1 MRRYFTKFNRIVT
14 VTLLWLMAASPFYA
28 SEALDE
34 KMSLEQAIQQIS
46 VQYGVYFTY
55 NKSLVQEITV
65 EFESSTQ
72 NSLEEA
78 MEQVLIGTNLR
89 YRIHEDKFVIIY
101 KSDREGI
108 SSLKKMAQ
116 HLDELIVQEESK
128 NTMASRSVQKL
139 EPISSIS
146 NVLLEQRRLVLN
158 VTGTVTDSQGEPLI
172 GVNIR
177 VQGTNKGTA
186 TDFEGRF
193 ELEDLNENDVLVF
206 SYIGYQTLEYPLNG
220 RSNLSIVLQ
229 EDLQT
234 LDEVVVVGYGTQRK
248 VNLTGAVE
256 AVGSEVF
263 ENRVTSNTTQAL
275 QGAIPNLNLSLEDGK
290 PTRSASYNVRG
301 RTSIGQGG
309 NALVLIDGVEGDP
322 SFLNPNDIESVSVLK
337 DAASAAIY
345 GARGSFGVVLI
356 TTKQPDK
363 GRTKVSYTGN
373 ASLYSLAQEPEFV
386 TDGLQWLELFR
397 ESYYNAQGTVPTS
410 INNNTQYYSDEWLDR
425 MRAWKASGEGPKT
438 VVLPNGNYEYY
449 SDTDWMGML
458 FKDRSLAQDHNLTIS
473 GGTEKADFF
482 VSGRLYDFGG
492 MYDFHPD
499 TYRSYNLRAK
509 GSLQTSDWLK
519 ITNNIEYSRNNY
531 HMPFSAQGR
540 SANIQRYIEVNAFP
554 TMPLYNPDG
563 TYTRGG
569 AGTIGGFIDG
579 NNYQYNN
586 RNLFRNT
593 VGMSTS
599 FFDNKFRIN
608 GDYTFRYNDRDYF
621 WKRVKVPY
629 YQNANAE
636 EPSYMG
642 DRNGIIYEWL
652 SYSMYTASN
661 IYAEYENTFIGKH
674 YLKAMGGWNYETSR
688 YKANSIQRNQLLL
701 ESAESVQL
709 ATGTSIT
716 PGASVT
722 RWKTAGAFF
731 RFNYGY
737 MDRYLLEVNG
747 RYDGSSRFPVDQQWG
762 FFPSVSAGWRLSEE
776 PFWNVSDNIFSD
788 VKLRASY
795 GTLGNGNISPYQFLE
810 LLSIGNSG
818 RVLDGELNKRTGAP
832 APIPTGLTWEKAT
845 TLDFGLDLGVLNG
858 QLRFNGDYYVRKTTD
873 MYVAGPTLPEIFG
886 ATSPKGN
893 YASMTTKG
901 FELTLTWR
909 DELTVA
915 NKPFDYEIRGSL
927 FDYVSKIDEYNN
939 PTRKLSDYYVGQ
951 TIGELWGFRTD
962 GLFQEDPEPGEYINT
977 IFRSS
982 ADAVWRAGDVKITNL
997 DGSPDNM
1004 ITKGDQT
1011 VDNPGDMTIIGN
1023 TEPRYQYSFKLSAN
1037 WNGLF
1042 FSAFLHGVGRQ
1053 HWYPGQESAFWG
1065 QYNRG
1070 YNQVPAWHVGNYWTE
1085 DNRDAYLPRY
1095 SQYNGALGYS
1105 NHVPNDRYLQKVS
1118 YLRLKNLQLGYAL
1131 PNNFTNRL
1139 GLSNARVYVTGEN
1152 LASWS
1157 PLYKVAKNFMD
1168 VSTAIGT
1175 SDSDLNASYNQ
1186 GAGNGYPLLKSF
1198 SFGITLTY

>member
-1 MRRYFTKFNRIVT
+1 MKRNFTKTKWIVT
-14 VTLLWLMAASPFYA
+14 SLFLWLVCALPAQVFAA
-28 SEALDE
+28 EGD
-34 KMSLEQAIQQIS
+34 KMTLEQAIQEIS

-65 EFESSTQ
+65 EFEASMEQ
-72 NSLEEA
+72 SLEDV
-78 MEQVLIGTNLR
+78 MEQVLTGTMLQ

-108 SSLKKMAQ
+108 TSLKKMAK
-116 HLDELIVQEESK
+116 HLDDLIVQEENR
-128 NTMASRSVQKL
+128 NTKSAQVLSLL
-139 EPISSIS
+139 EPNKSI
-146 NVLLEQRRLVLN
+146 QGIRLAKHRMVLN
-158 VTGTVTDSQGEPLI
+158 INGTVTDQAGEPLI
-172 GVNIR
+172 GVN
-177 VQGTNKGTA
+177 VLVKGTTKGTA

-193 ELEDLNENDVLVF
+193 TLEDVNENATLVF
-206 SYIGYQTLEYPLNG
+206 SYIGYQSIEVPING
-220 RSNLSIVLQ
+220 RTSIAVSLS
-229 EDLQT
+229 EDLQA
-234 LDEVVVVGYGTQRK
+234 LEEVVVVGYGTQKK

-263 ENRVTSNTTQAL
+263 ENRVTSNATQAL
-275 QGAIPNLNLSLEDGK
+275 QGAIPNLNLNIEDGK

-309 NALVLIDGVEGDP
+309 NALVLIDGVEGNP

-373 ASLYSLAQEPEFV
+373 ASIYSLAKEPEFV
-386 TDGLQWLELFR
+386 TDGVTWLEHFR

-410 INNNTQYYSDEWLDR
+410 INNNTQYYSDEWLER
-425 MRAWKASGEGPKT
+425 MRDWKASGEGPKT
-438 VVLPNGNYEYY
+438 EILPNGNYEYY
-449 SDTDWMGML
+449 SNTDWLGML
-458 FKDRSLAQDHNLTIS
+458 FKDRTLAQDHNLTLS
-473 GGTEKADFF
+473 GGNQKADFY

-492 MYDFHPD
+492 MYDYNPD

-509 GSLQTSDWLK
+509 GSLQAAEWLK
-519 ITNNIEYSRNNY
+519 ISNNLEYSRNNY
-531 HMPFSAQGR
+531 HMPFSSQGR
-540 SANIQRYIEVNAFP
+540 SANINRYIEVNAFP
-554 TMPLYNPDG
+554 TMPIYNPDG
-563 TYTRGG
+563 SYTRGG
-569 AGTIGGFIDG
+569 AGTLGGFIDG
-579 NNYQYNN
+579 NNYQYNKQ
-586 RNLFRNT
+586 NLFRNT
-593 VGMSTS
+593 VGISTS
-599 FFDNKFRIN
+599 FFDNKFRIK
-608 GDYTFRYNDRDYF
+608 GDYTFRFNDRDYF

-629 YQNANAE
+629 FQNAE
-636 EPSYMG
+636 KETPSYLG
-642 DRNGIIYEWL
+642 DANGVIFEWL
-652 SYSMYTASN
+652 GYTMYTASN
-661 IYAEYENTFIGKH
+661 IYGEYENTFGDRH
-674 YLKAMGGWNYETSR
+674 YLKTMGGWNYETSN

-731 RFNYGY
+731 RVNYGY

-747 RYDGSSRFPVDQQWG
+747 RYDGSSRFPVEQQWG
-762 FFPSVSAGWRLSEE
+762 FFPSVSAGWRITEE
-776 PFWNVSDNIFSD
+776 PFWNAQDNVVSDI
-788 VKLRASY
+788 KLRASY
-795 GTLGNGNISPYQFLE
+795 GSLGNGNISPYQFLE

-845 TLDFGLDLGVLNG
+845 TLDFGLDMGLIKGK
-858 QLRFNGDYYVRKTTD
+858 LRFNGDYYVRKTTD

-893 YASMTTKG
+893 FADMTTRG

-909 DELTVA
+909 DEWSVA
-915 NKPFDYEIRGSL
+915 NRPFNYELRGSM
-927 FDYVSKIDEYNN
+927 FDYVSTIDNYNN
-939 PTRKLSDYYVGQ
+939 PTKKLSDYYNGQ

-982 ADAVWRAGDVKITNL
+982 ADAVWRAGDLRITNL

-1004 ITKGDQT
+1004 ITKGEQT
-1011 VDNPGDMTIIGN
+1011 VDNPGDLTIIGN
-1023 TEPRYQYSFKLSAN
+1023 TEPRYQYSFKLSAD

-1042 FSAFLHGVGRQ
+1042 FSAFLHGVGQ
-1053 HWYPGQESAFWG
+1053 QDWYPGKESAFWG

-1070 YNQVPAWHVGNYWTE
+1070 YNQMPAWHLNNFWTE
-1085 DNRDAYLPRY
+1085 DRRDAYLPRY
-1095 SQYNGALGYS
+1095 AQYNGALGYS
-1105 NHVPNDRYLQKVS
+1105 NHVPNDRYLQRVS
-1118 YLRLKNLQLGYAL
+1118 YLRLKNLQLGYSL
-1131 PNNFTNRL
+1131 PGTVTSRI
-1139 GLSNARVYVTGEN
+1139 GLSNARIYVTGEN

-1157 PLYKVAKNFMD
+1157 PLYKVTKNFMD
-1168 VSTAIGT
+1168 VSSAIGT
-1175 SDSDLNASYNQ
+1175 SDSDLNRNYNQ

-1198 SFGITLTY
+1198 SIGITLTY